1 MTSSSKLETWNAAL
15 EGSKAQV
22 LKTAEQGDAVL
33 VQATAV
39 RMAAA
44 WTLVP
49 APADPVQHL
58 AVAHEQLQPHLRRLT
73 DHDPASEV
81 RAVMTNELYT
91 RLTDARPAPLAAPR
105 QARSYTYTPRKV
117 LRRLLDHTLD
127 HLNQIDQW
135 LTWRADG
142 IVPTPTDGWA
152 SSVETLPGD
161 VLPLSRPDL
170 AAWHWR
176 IDQAARLFH
185 QRAAGLERGMLD
197 WMPPDGGWPLR
208 RVFHHLARCER
219 LYGAALDEALPATDP
234 AARYQEACRQLEAAT
249 RGVGPAGDAS
259 IAYPGLYGALH
270 TPDQI
275 VGDVV
280 TMERELVSAPVSR

>member
-1 MTSSSKLETWNAAL
+1 MTSKPEIWNAAL
-15 EGSKAQV
+15 EGSKARV
-22 LKTAEQGDAVL
+22 LKTAELGDAVL

-44 WTLVP
+44 WTLGP
-49 APADPVQHL
+49 APADPVHHL
-58 AVAHEQLQPHLRRLT
+58 AVAHEQLQPHLRRLV
-73 DHDPASEV
+73 DHDPAHEV

-105 QARSYTYTPRKV
+105 EAKSYTYTPRKV

-135 LTWRADG
+135 LVWRADG

-161 VLPLSRPDL
+161 RLPLSRADL

-176 IDQAARLFH
+176 IDQAARVFH
-185 QRAAGLERGMLD
+185 QRAAGLRREMLD
-197 WMPPDGGWPLR
+197 WLPPDGGWPLR

-219 LYGAALDEALPATDP
+219 LYGASLDEALATTQP

-249 RGVGPAGDAS
+249 HGVGPEHDAS
-259 IAYPGLYGALH
+259 IAYPGLYGTLR
-270 TPDQI
+270 TPEEI
-275 VGDVV
+275 VDDVV
-280 TMERELVSAPVSR
+280 TMERELLSAPAPR